1 MIEVRLN
8 FNTIAEAVAFL
19 AGSSS
24 PAAGSATI
32 TPEKQDAA
40 RASTAAGKATK
51 DVKTPAPT
59 PGPAP
64 APAPEKVAGPDR
76 ADVSAKIV
84 KLAGLNQDAAVA
96 LLASFNVKRA
106 KELSDDQLAD
116 ALVAV
121 DKALATADMG

>member
-1 MIEVRLN
+1 MIEIRLN
-8 FNTIAEAVAFL
+8 FNTLAEAVAFL
-19 AGSSS
+19 AAS
-24 PAAGSATI
+24 PAPTGSATI
-32 TPEKQDAA
+32 TPEKQQAA
-40 RASTAAGKATK
+40 RDTTAAGKAAKAETK
-51 DVKTPAPT
+51 PAPA
-59 PGPAP
+59 PSPAP
-64 APAPEKVAGPDR
+64 APAPAGPDR

-106 KELSDDQLAD
+106 KELADDQLAD